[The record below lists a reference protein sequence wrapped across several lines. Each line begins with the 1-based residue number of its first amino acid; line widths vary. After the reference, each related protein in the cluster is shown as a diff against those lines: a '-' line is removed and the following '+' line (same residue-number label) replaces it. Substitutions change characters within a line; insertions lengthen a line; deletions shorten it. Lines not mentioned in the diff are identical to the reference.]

1 MNSKY
6 DASMP
11 GYVDYGRKLE
21 EKMDFRSWE
30 RDDYRF
36 NIGYTDNEVSIG

>member
-21 EKMDFRSWE
+21 KKWILGVGREM
-30 RDDYRF
+30 
-36 NIGYTDNEVSIG
+36 IVGSILDIWTMKCP